1 MPNTPHLHGQS
12 VLHAVA
18 CTRYERK
25 ESHMSDAKQAA
36 SGVDANQLAPDT
48 GKPLSGVDK
57 ARFMVGFIIFG
68 IMWMASGT
76 IGSAVLLPERFN
88 HLGIGTPEVILTSMN
103 SVGIIFALVANIV
116 FGALSDRC
124 HSRFGKRTP
133 FVVIGGF
140 VCGLAFWLTST
151 ATTQFAIVAWWSL
164 LQIGLNCML
173 APAVAVLADRVPFNA
188 RGTLSAFY
196 GGGAIVGQSLGTI
209 IGSTFIQ
216 NPLPGFV
223 VGTVSWIF
231 TGILAVIIW
240 PREKSA
246 TLETQGQSDVPK
258 TRVSFV
264 PPTKNCRDFYLALM
278 GRLMLIFGYQMI
290 VTFQL
295 YIIERYIGLSAA
307 EAAGVMSTMSVII
320 MVVSIVAS
328 LSSGA
333 ISDRI
338 GRRKPLVILS
348 SALIALGILV
358 PFLVPSAASMLA
370 FAAISGLG
378 YGVYSSVD
386 QALNVDVL
394 PDPDDAGKDLGIL
407 NMANTL
413 GQVLAPIVASNI
425 YLATGGYNLVFPCA
439 ILLVVV
445 GAVFIGFIRR
455 VK

>member
-1 MPNTPHLHGQS
+1 M
-12 VLHAVA
+12 
-18 CTRYERK
+18 C
-25 ESHMSDAKQAA
+25 
-36 SGVDANQLAPDT
+36 
-48 GKPLSGVDK
+48 
-57 ARFMVGFIIFG
+57 I
-68 IMWMASGT
+68 
-76 IGSAVLLPERFN
+76 
-88 HLGIGTPEVILTSMN
+88 
-103 SVGIIFALVANIV
+103 
-116 FGALSDRC
+116 
-124 HSRFGKRTP
+124 
-133 FVVIGGF
+133 
-140 VCGLAFWLTST
+140 
-151 ATTQFAIVAWWSL
+151 
-164 LQIGLNCML
+164 
-173 APAVAVLADRVPFNA
+173 
-188 RGTLSAFY
+188 
-196 GGGAIVGQSLGTI
+196 
-209 IGSTFIQ
+209 
-216 NPLPGFV
+216 
-223 VGTVSWIF
+223 
-231 TGILAVIIW
+231 
-240 PREKSA
+240 
-246 TLETQGQSDVPK
+246 
-258 TRVSFV
+258 
-264 PPTKNCRDFYLALM
+264 RDSYLALM

-370 FAAISGLG
+370 FVAISGLG

-394 PDPDDAGKDLGIL
+394 PNPDDAGKDLGIL